1 VKSTTVRHD
10 GATEQRILDA
20 AAAVFL
26 RRGTAGARM
35 QEIAEEAGVNHA
47 LLHYYY
53 RSKARLAEAVFVQAA
68 ARLMPAIVALMASDE
83 SIEDKVAQAIAI
95 ELDHLSRN
103 PLLPAYLIS
112 EVNHHPERVQQL
124 MTSIAGAEPGNLGKR
139 VTAVLRRQIAERVRE
154 GTMRLISPEEFMV
167 NLMSLCIFPFA
178 ARPLLGAVLGLDARA
193 FTRFIDERRSALPA
207 FFLNGLR
214 P

>member
-1 VKSTTVRHD
+1 MER
-10 GATEQRILDA
+10 RILDA

-35 QEIAEEAGVNHA
+35 QEIADEAGVNHA

-53 RSKARLAEAVFVQAA
+53 RSKDRLAQAVFVQAA
-68 ARLMPAIVALMASDE
+68 ARMMPAIASLMASDAPLE
-83 SIEDKVAQAIAI
+83 AKVEQAIAI
-95 ELDHLSRN
+95 EIDHLSRN

-112 EVNHHPERVQQL
+112 ELNHHPERVRQL
-124 MTSIAGAEPGNLGKR
+124 VTSIAGTDPERVGRR
-139 VTAVLRRQIAERVRE
+139 VTTVLRRQIAERVRA
-154 GTMRLISPEEFMV
+154 GAMRPISAEAFMV

-178 ARPLLGAVLGLDARA
+178 ARPLIGAVLGLDARRFA
-193 FTRFIDERRSALPA
+193 RFIDDRRASLPA

-214 P
+214 R